1 MVKNN
6 ARNPGER
13 GQMLVLFVLA
23 LGVLMGF
30 MVLSIDVGLFFR
42 ERRKLQNGA
51 DAAALAGAQVL
62 PDDMVA
68 AEQLAREYAQKN
80 GLDPDSLDISFE
92 CTSEFALA
100 CDPSQNRW
108 DTIVVVAQEE
118 SPFFF
123 GRPLSLM
130 SGEDGCWTDACP
142 VSATAAAC
150 HGLCGSDP
158 TIPVDVVQ
166 ILDRT
171 GSMSDGDMQNA
182 KNAAETLLETFN
194 PDLHR
199 VGLGVLGPSWSM
211 PNPCQSEL
219 PGVWLPVNLSDDYQ
233 NPAGELNNGS
243 RLVNTINCLVTS
255 SVGTNLGDPVQ
266 AAVAELQAN
275 GRPDTTWGILL
286 LTDGA
291 ANRGS
296 GDPCEFAAQQADIAK
311 ALDIDVYTVGYGTE
325 DSTCGKDTGVWA
337 GRTAEELLR
346 YMATD
351 EDHFFQ
357 EAQGEDLSPIFQLI
371 AQDLAGGSRLVR

>member
-1 MVKNN
+1 MESQN
-6 ARNPGER
+6 ARIHREG
-13 GQMLVLFVLA
+13 GQMLILFVLA

-30 MVLSIDVGLFFR
+30 VALSIDVGLFLH
-42 ERRKLQNGA
+42 ERRQLQNVA

-68 AEQLAREYAQKN
+68 AEQLAREYAQRN
-80 GLDPDSLDISFE
+80 GLDPDSLEVSFE
-92 CTSEFALA
+92 CTSEFVLA
-100 CDPSQNRW
+100 CDPFQNRW
-108 DTIVVVAQEE
+108 DTIAVVAHGE

-123 GRPLSLM
+123 APVLSML
-130 SGEDGCWTDACP
+130 GGDEGCWSDACP
-142 VSATAAAC
+142 VSATAAGC
-150 HGLCGSDP
+150 RGVCGRDP
-158 TIPVDVVQ
+158 TIPVDMVQ

-199 VGLGVLGPSWSM
+199 VGLGVLGPSWSL
-211 PNPCQSEL
+211 PNPCQSQL

-233 NPAGELNNGS
+233 NFAGELNNGS

-291 ANRGS
+291 ANTGI
-296 GDPCEFAAQQADIAK
+296 GDPCEFAAQQAYIAK

-325 DSTCGKDTGVWA
+325 GSTCRNDTGFWA

-357 EAQGEDLSPIFQLI
+357 EAQGEDLSPIFELI
-371 AQDLAGGSRLVR
+371 AHDLAGGSRLVR